1 LAQIAGPASRS
12 KHCEKAADILSAPR
26 AGLKVICDRLGRDA
40 VCLPARAESKV
51 VSNQDPSSTSNER
64 QKRRSDENVRPISDR
79 GVAIFFA
86 VLVAILVL
94 GYLLMTKLAD
104 DSRAE
109 NCMMEHRKNCGA
121 IEWPS
126 K

>member
-1 LAQIAGPASRS
+1 MPGGRS
-12 KHCEKAADILSAPR
+12 LQRFVTLCIYQADN
-26 AGLKVICDRLGRDA
+26 
-40 VCLPARAESKV
+40 KV
-51 VSNQDPSSTSNER
+51 VSNQVSSSTHNER
-64 QKRRSDENVRPISDR
+64 RKRHSDQNVRPISDR
-79 GVAIFFA
+79 TVGIFFA
-86 VLVAILVL
+86 FLVAIVVL

-104 DSRAE
+104 DSHAE

>member
-1 LAQIAGPASRS
+1 
-12 KHCEKAADILSAPR
+12 
-26 AGLKVICDRLGRDA
+26 
-40 VCLPARAESKV
+40 
-51 VSNQDPSSTSNER
+51 
-64 QKRRSDENVRPISDR
+64 VRPISDR
-79 GVAIFFA
+79 TMAIFFA
-86 VLVAILVL
+86 FLFAIVVL

>member
-1 LAQIAGPASRS
+1 MLCIYQ
-12 KHCEKAADILSAPR
+12 ADN
-26 AGLKVICDRLGRDA
+26 
-40 VCLPARAESKV
+40 KV
-51 VSNQDPSSTSNER
+51 VSNQVSPPTPNER
-64 QKRRSDENVRPISDR
+64 RKRHSDQNVQPISDR
-79 GVAIFFA
+79 TVAIFFA
-86 VLVAILVL
+86 FVVAIVVL

-104 DSRAE
+104 DSHAE

>member
-1 LAQIAGPASRS
+1 
-12 KHCEKAADILSAPR
+12 
-26 AGLKVICDRLGRDA
+26 
-40 VCLPARAESKV
+40 

-64 QKRRSDENVRPISDR
+64 RKRHTDQNVVRPISDR
-79 GVAIFFA
+79 AVAIF
-86 VLVAILVL
+86 LAILVTIFVL

-109 NCMMEHRKNCGA
+109 NCMMAHRKNCGA

-126 K
+126 N

>member
-1 LAQIAGPASRS
+1 M
-12 KHCEKAADILSAPR
+12 
-26 AGLKVICDRLGRDA
+26 
-40 VCLPARAESKV
+40 
-51 VSNQDPSSTSNER
+51 SNQDPSPTSNER
-64 QKRRSDENVRPISDR
+64 RKRHSDQNVRPVSDR
-79 GVAIFFA
+79 AVAIFFA
-86 VLVAILVL
+86 FLVAFVVL

>member
-1 LAQIAGPASRS
+1 MTLCVYQ
-12 KHCEKAADILSAPR
+12 ADH
-26 AGLKVICDRLGRDA
+26 
-40 VCLPARAESKV
+40 KV
-51 VSNQDPSSTSNER
+51 VSNQDSSSTPNER
-64 QKRRSDENVRPISDR
+64 RKRRSGQNVRPISDR
-79 GVAIFFA
+79 AVAIFFA
-86 VLVAILVL
+86 FLVAIVVL

>member
-1 LAQIAGPASRS
+1 MRPTSY
-12 KHCEKAADILSAPR
+12 R
-26 AGLKVICDRLGRDA
+26 A
-40 VCLPARAESKV
+40 
-51 VSNQDPSSTSNER
+51 
-64 QKRRSDENVRPISDR
+64 
-79 GVAIFFA
+79 VAIFFA
-86 VLVAILVL
+86 FLVAIVVL

-126 K
+126 R

>member
-1 LAQIAGPASRS
+1 MPAGRS
-12 KHCEKAADILSAPR
+12 LQ
-26 AGLKVICDRLGRDA
+26 RLVMLCIYQTDN
-40 VCLPARAESKV
+40 KV
-51 VSNQDPSSTSNER
+51 VSNQVSSSTPSER
-64 QKRRSDENVRPISDR
+64 RKRHSDQNVRPISDR
-79 GVAIFFA
+79 TLAIFFA
-86 VLVAILVL
+86 FLVAIVVL

-104 DSRAE
+104 DSHAE

>member
-1 LAQIAGPASRS
+1 M
-12 KHCEKAADILSAPR
+12 
-26 AGLKVICDRLGRDA
+26 
-40 VCLPARAESKV
+40 
-51 VSNQDPSSTSNER
+51 SNQDPPSTPNGR
-64 QKRRSDENVRPISDR
+64 RKRHSQQNVRPISDR
-79 GVAIFFA
+79 AVAIFFA
-86 VLVAILVL
+86 FLFAIVVL

-104 DSRAE
+104 DSGAE